1 MISPILSAPDA
12 DTIALDFGVFVAE
25 HARTYRTSQSAIIA
39 ALVPCITDIGKPIS
53 TPSQPEV
60 SSHASAADTPATQA
74 AGDKTDG
81 GSHSPALA
89 GDPPSV
95 SPSPE
100 PQPIPQAVQA
110 GAALLRDVTSPVESD
125 AAEISTPI
133 PKRRTPWGTAPDR
146 FRALIAERGSITV
159 KEAGEA
165 MGHKTVGAVT
175 RLGKQIGYEFRKVQP
190 DEFSAA
196 IRAGQNTSG
205 PTQTDLVRQC
215 HAQNPTWPA
224 SKIAEATGV
233 PKANVRGLARW
244 AKLKV
249 PSEAD
254 YQRSIGEL
262 PPLPETE
269 PAPEPVPAPDP
280 RPAPV
285 VVTAPAQPKSL
296 SPSTRFYLRD
306 SLGRYVHQS
315 LECSPADNG
324 PLTTSN
330 RKWAWFDTE
339 QRFKGA
345 AKKWPEIE
353 AFRKEVP
360 QK

>member
-1 MISPILSAPDA
+1 MISPILSAHAA
-12 DTIALDFGVFVAE
+12 DTIILDFDIFLASQAKE
-25 HARTYRTSQSAIIA
+25 HRVSQAAIIS
-39 ALVPCITDIGKPIS
+39 ALRPRM

-60 SSHASAADTPATQA
+60 SSHAPAADTPVTQA
-74 AGDKTDG
+74 AGETTDG
-81 GSHSPALA
+81 GSNPSSLA
-89 GDPPSV
+89 GDLPSV
-95 SPSPE
+95 APSPE
-100 PQPIPQAVQA
+100 PQPVPPPVQA
-110 GAALLRDVTSPVESD
+110 DAAPHRDATSPAESD
-125 AAEISTPI
+125 TAEISAPL
-133 PKRRTPWGTAPDR
+133 PKSRTPGGTASDR
-146 FRALIAERGSITV
+146 FRALVADREPMTV
-159 KEAGEA
+159 KEVAQALGYKAVSAVRRIGE
-165 MGHKTVGAVT
+165 
-175 RLGKQIGYEFRKVQP
+175 QIGYEFRKVRR

-196 IRAGQNTSG
+196 IKAGQNTSF

-233 PKANVRGLARW
+233 PKANIRGLARW
-244 AKLKV
+244 AKLSV

-254 YQRSIGEL
+254 YLRSTGEL
-262 PPLPETE
+262 PLQ
-269 PAPEPVPAPDP
+269 PEPTPVPITVSQL
-280 RPAPV
+280 APV
-285 VVTAPAQPKSL
+285 IVDAPVEPQRL

-324 PLTTSN
+324 PLMTSN